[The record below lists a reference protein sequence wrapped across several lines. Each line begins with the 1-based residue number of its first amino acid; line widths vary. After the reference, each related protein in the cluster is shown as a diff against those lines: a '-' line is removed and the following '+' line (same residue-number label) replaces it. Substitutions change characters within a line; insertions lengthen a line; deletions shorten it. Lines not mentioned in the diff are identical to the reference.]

1 MVVRLVV
8 MLVDAGATAATMAA
22 EFVVCSDENRVS
34 ALGADTM
41 VRLMLFLGT
50 LGAEQAGCNTGL
62 QTLFFLKGSLSF
74 GDVSCPCEA
83 SSSS

>member
-41 VRLMLFLGT
+41 VRLMLFRGN
-50 LGAEQAGCNTGL
+50 LGARRL
-62 QTLFFLKGSLSF
+62 QYRPSNALFLEGFTVF
-74 GDVSCPCEA
+74 W
-83 SSSS
+83 